1 MAAKKRQI
9 ACAGH
14 EMNLDK
20 NAKILVV
27 DDFRSMRSLIK
38 NILRKL
44 GYSKVF
50 EADDGDS
57 AWKLL
62 QEEEFELVI
71 SDWNMPRMKGIDLL
85 RNVRQSDE
93 FAQLPFLMVTAE
105 GQKDNVV
112 EAIKAGV
119 SGYIVKP
126 FSPQALQDKI
136 QKIFAKKPQPAR

>member
-1 MAAKKRQI
+1 MAI
-9 ACAGH
+9 DP
-14 EMNLDK
+14 NI
-20 NAKILVV
+20 KILVV

-44 GYSKVF
+44 GYTKVY
-50 EADDGDS
+50 EAEDGDT

-62 QEEEFELVI
+62 QEEEIELII

-85 RNVRQSDE
+85 RKVRESE
-93 FAQLPFLMVTAE
+93 EYSHLPFLMVTAE
-105 GQKDNVV
+105 GLKDNVV

-126 FSPQALQDKI
+126 FSPQSLQDKI
-136 QKIFAKKPQPAR
+136 QKVFAKKGAK